1 MMNFPNIF
9 SRKKENIKR
18 NRKKILMEKLNPSK
32 TEGSVFKLWG
42 RILGLFFYIDASLT
56 YFFMD
61 EKGEKTT

>member
-1 MMNFPNIF
+1 
-9 SRKKENIKR
+9 
-18 NRKKILMEKLNPSK
+18 MEKLNPSK

-61 EKGEKTT
+61 EKSGKKLHKKIYLSKGKILK